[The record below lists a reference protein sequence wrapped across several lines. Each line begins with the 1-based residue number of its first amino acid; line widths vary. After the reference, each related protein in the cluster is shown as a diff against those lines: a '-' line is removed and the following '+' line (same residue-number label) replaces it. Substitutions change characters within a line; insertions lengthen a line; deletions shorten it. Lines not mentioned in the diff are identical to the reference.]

1 MGASRKYIRVNALA
15 QAHLVR
21 LLLEGDVTCHD
32 LAEEAGLHYATVLQ
46 YVLQYVRALRK
57 VGVVHVTGWLPDS
70 LGRHTTMVLRLGK
83 GKDAPRVRKTKAE
96 KMQQYHKRQRDAK
109 LLGLVGDRA

>member
-1 MGASRKYIRVNALA
+1 MAPRRNYIRVNALA

-21 LLLEGDVTCHD
+21 LLLEGGVTCHD
-32 LAEEAGLHYATVLQ
+32 LAEEAGLHYVT
-46 YVLQYVRALRK
+46 VLQYVRALRK

-83 GKDAPRVRKTKAE
+83 GKDAPRVRMTKSE
-96 KMQQYHKRQRDAK
+96 KMQRYYKRQRDAK
-109 LLGLVGDRA
+109 LLGLTRSEPCQS